1 MSFINTLASKLGFNQ
16 EDPAKPKTGF
26 YPTPTGAPIQ
36 SPFISTL
43 TKNLPTPKTTVPFTA
58 TKIPVTPQEESRR
71 ANSTAGILLNTISGT
86 IQKLAAIPGSL
97 VQHPIDTVGGIGRS
111 IARELVSTGQ
121 KKDTF
126 YTPKEGW
133 QQFVLGQDK
142 IGSFTEE
149 AGLPTKELASQSEQA
164 FNLKPGT
171 ISDNSFF
178 KKGVLPFMATAQ
190 IVGDLFTGG
199 ESKGLKILAED
210 TIKSKVLSQTEKH
223 LRDANLSEPIIK
235 KYAQQLTNNTDP
247 VVAKT
252 LIKDAFA
259 EHSQNLVNK
268 ANSELKILDEKQKVE
283 PLTAEEY
290 GKQKFLSENKNKP
303 EILNAAYAA
312 ERPILETGNNVGR
325 VENKTLYNG
334 SNKIVTT
341 EQKTF
346 DNVLEYP
353 KDQQS
358 LVRDLAEQGN
368 KEAKALIQKYGDT
381 KIQYNEADQIIKDH
395 YLKEGYDAVKYN
407 NEQLPT
413 KGIEY
418 HDLNNGKFYNEDKN
432 VAELYANQNR
442 NIKYNEETKALDTA
456 RGTEPVSIN
465 RNPTTNTV
473 DSISEPS
480 GVKIYDNTV
489 KELSDAEL
497 KFGDAGPANPEKIKK
512 YGVLREK
519 VSSIWDKIVE
529 NLQNNTNRID
539 KIVKDKRAIVSES
552 SNPSLSRVLY
562 SGRLQSK
569 VEAVNK
575 QITSVI
581 QKTVKEA
588 KSLGIKYA
596 DMKQDINDYLH
607 ALHTPERNAVL
618 GDGAA
623 GMTNVEAEALME
635 SLKAKPYY
643 SKIKEISN
651 ELLDINRQTLDVL
664 YAEGRS
670 EGVIDKELYD
680 TLTER
685 YKNHVPL
692 NRIFEETGDI
702 GQALTGKGFDVR
714 GTGIRKAKGSSREVD
729 DIMGNI
735 TSNLISAEQRIE
747 KNIVDNTTYDFIKNN
762 PDLEI
767 GKIVTNPTSTTD
779 PLLLQLR
786 RNGKEA
792 YVKFEDRALADQ
804 FKGVGDQKLPEMLNF
819 IGAFTRLYSGMST
832 RFNPEFFLSN
842 KFRDIQEAM
851 VYAGSEVNLGA
862 KGALN
867 VVKREVKLQNE
878 KAIYD
883 FMSGKDTEGARLYKE
898 MISEGGTTGGMALST
913 RKDVQTNIE
922 SIEKL
927 AQSKP
932 RQAVNKIVESI
943 DNLNEIF
950 ENSTR
955 LSVYRE
961 AKAKGLSNKES
972 ARLAKEST
980 VNFNRKGKWGSVIN
994 SLYMFSNAS
1003 IQGSAK
1009 MIKAMKN
1016 PKVLGAV
1023 TAGVGSAVFITNKYN
1038 DDVDPDW
1045 REKVNKFDR
1054 ASNMVVVLKGGD
1066 KNQFKYI
1073 TIPVSY
1079 ALKPFKVAFDGAYDL
1094 ASDAKGVNTKKV
1106 LETTVSSILDSYNPV
1121 GGTSLGSALI
1131 PTIADIPAEI
1141 GLNQKWTGSKIHPDA
1156 NPDLPESRQYFDSL
1170 KDTTLGR
1177 FSIALTKKLSDNNL
1191 AEISPANMAYAIEQ
1205 YGGGTGKFASKT
1217 INTIDQAVGDKPLK
1231 LDEAPFISRFYKN
1244 IGGDELESFRTN
1256 SSKDAPLIK
1265 EIRQEGAKKNFDI
1278 SQNVKSYV
1286 TELKSLKTKEEKA
1299 AYLKS
1304 IAKDN
1309 PEIIDKIFN
1318 QIETQSKDF
1327 TQKQYESLQIKNGER
1342 AKFIATKLKSY
1353 KTKEEKATFLKDLAE
1368 RKILTN
1374 EVLDQLPEFL
1384 K

>member
-16 EDPAKPKTGF
+16 EDPLKPKTGF

-43 TKNLPTPKTTVPFTA
+43 TKNLGVSTAPVPKTIPYTPV
-58 TKIPVTPQEESRR
+58 KKPVTLQEESRR
-71 ANSTAGILLNTISGT
+71 ANSPGGILLNTISGT

-97 VQHPIDTVGGIGRS
+97 IEHPIDTVGGIGRS

-149 AGLPTKELASQSEQA
+149 AGLPAKELASQSEQA

-171 ISDNSFF
+171 LSDNSFF

-210 TIKSKVLSQTEKH
+210 TINSKVLSQTERH

-235 KYAQQLTNNTDP
+235 KYAPQLTSNTDP
-247 VVAKT
+247 VIAKT

-268 ANSELKILDEKQKVE
+268 ANSELKMLDEKQKVE

-303 EILNAAYAA
+303 EMLNAAYAA
-312 ERPILETGNNVGR
+312 ERPTVETGNNIGR
-325 VENKTLYNG
+325 IENKTLYNG

-341 EQKTF
+341 EAKTF
-346 DNVLEYP
+346 NNVFEYS

-358 LVRDLAEQGN
+358 LIRDLAEQGN
-368 KEAKALIQKYGDT
+368 KEAKTLVKKYGDT
-381 KIQYNEADQIIKDH
+381 KIQYTEADPIIKDF
-395 YLKEGYDAVKYN
+395 YKEKGYDAVKYN

-413 KGIEY
+413 KGVEY
-418 HDLNNGKFYNEDKN
+418 HDLNNSKFYNEDKN
-432 VAELYANQNR
+432 VAQLYANQDR
-442 NIKYNEETKALDTA
+442 NIKYNEETKALDSA
-456 RGTEPVSIN
+456 RGTQPVTIN
-465 RNPTTNTV
+465 RNPTTNTI

-480 GVKIYDNTV
+480 GVKIYDNTG

-497 KFGDAGPANPEKIKK
+497 KFGDARPANPEKIKK
-512 YGVLREK
+512 YGALREK
-519 VSSIWDKIVE
+519 VSSIWDKVVE
-529 NLQNNTNRID
+529 KLQNNTNRID
-539 KIVKDKRAIVSES
+539 KIVKDKRAIVSEDA
-552 SNPSLSRVLY
+552 NPSLSRVLY

-575 QITSVI
+575 KITSVV
-581 QKTVKEA
+581 QKTVKES
-588 KSLGIKYA
+588 KSLGIKYT

-643 SKIKEISN
+643 SKIKEISD
-651 ELLDINRQTLDVL
+651 ELLDVNRQTLDVL
-664 YAEGRS
+664 YAEGRK

-692 NRIFEETGDI
+692 NRIFEETGNI
-702 GQALTGKGFDVR
+702 GDALSNRGFDVR
-714 GTGIRKAKGSSREVD
+714 GTGLRKAKGSAREVD

-747 KNIVDNTTYDFIKNN
+747 KNIVDNATYDFVKNN
-762 PDLEI
+762 PDLGI

-786 RNGKEA
+786 REGKEA

-804 FKGVGDQKLPEMLNF
+804 FKGVGDEKLPPMLNF

-851 VYAGSEVNLGA
+851 VYAGSEANLGA

-867 VVKREVKLQNE
+867 IAKREAKLQNE

-883 FMSGKDTEGARLYKE
+883 FMAGKDTEGAKLYKE
-898 MISEGGTTGGMALST
+898 MVSEGGTTGGMALST
-913 RKDVQTNIE
+913 RKDVKTNIE

-961 AKAKGLSNKES
+961 AKARGLSNKEA

-980 VNFNRKGKWGSVIN
+980 VNFNRKGQWGSVIN

-1066 KNQFKYI
+1066 KNEFKYI

-1079 ALKPFKVAFDGAYDL
+1079 ALKPFKVAFDGAYDT
-1094 ASDAKGVNTKKV
+1094 KGVNTKKV
-1106 LETTVSSILDSYNPV
+1106 LETTVASILDSYNPV

-1131 PTIADIPAEI
+1131 PTIADVPAEI
-1141 GLNQKWTGSKIHPDA
+1141 GLNQKWTGSKIHPDS

-1177 FSIALTKKLSDNNL
+1177 FSIALTKKLSDNNIS
-1191 AEISPANMAYAIEQ
+1191 EISPANMAYAIEQ
-1205 YGGGTGKFASKT
+1205 YGGGAGKFASKT
-1217 INTIDQAVGDKPLK
+1217 INTIDQAVGDKPVK

-1256 SSKDAPLIK
+1256 SSKDSGLIK
-1265 EIRQEGAKKNFDI
+1265 DIRQEGAKKNFDT
-1278 SQNVKSYV
+1278 SQDVKSYI
-1286 TELKSLKTKEEKA
+1286 TELKSFKTKEEKA
-1299 AYLKS
+1299 AYLKD

-1309 PEIIDKIFN
+1309 PEIIDKIFT

-1342 AKFIATKLKSY
+1342 AKFIATKLKSFT
-1353 KTKEEKATFLKDLAE
+1353 TKKEKADFLKDLAT
-1368 RKILTN
+1368 RKILTD
-1374 EVLDQLPEFL
+1374 EVLDQLPEYM